1 MITSGGVS
9 VGEADFTRKVV
20 LEIGELI
27 SWHCL
32 IKPGKPLAVGKI
44 GKAYFFGLPGNPTA
58 AQVTFYA
65 IVSIA
70 LALLSGQKDPKLV
83 YALAAA
89 KGRFKKNVGYTDFQ
103 RGLLTMEDGRVTVTP
118 AGSQKTGALKSMIK
132 ANCFIYLADNQAA
145 PADGELIPVVPFWG
159 AC

>member
-1 MITSGGVS
+1 M
-9 VGEADFTRKVV
+9 
-20 LEIGELI
+20 
-27 SWHCL
+27 
-32 IKPGKPLAVGKI
+32 AVGKI

-89 KGRFKKNVGYTDFQ
+89 KGKFKKNVGYTDFQ

-132 ANCFIYLADNQAA
+132 ATVSFTWLIIRLHPLTENLSLSFLF
-145 PADGELIPVVPFWG
+145 GEPVRPSLS
-159 AC
+159 